1 MEKQLISSHHGTVN
15 LQLGNDSMI
24 AMKLTSSSTKLSKEL
39 ANQLA
44 MFILLNSATLINL
57 ETSTPHRPIFVPEF
71 IDCSPLLLPHLNL
84 GTRFL

>member
-1 MEKQLISSHHGTVN
+1 MISSHRGTVN

-57 ETSTPHRPIFVPEF
+57 ETSTHIGRSLSLSLSIVLFYF
-71 IDCSPLLLPHLNL
+71 FSI
-84 GTRFL
+84 